1 MRCNS
6 RYEFNACWGLTGDDV
21 DNNVDDDGDGGQ
33 KIIIIKYPT
42 LAVICE
48 QLGNW

>member
-1 MRCNS
+1 MQLTPRIQCMS
-6 RYEFNACWGLTGDDV
+6 GLTGDDV
-21 DNNVDDDGDGGQ
+21 DNNNVDDGDGGQ